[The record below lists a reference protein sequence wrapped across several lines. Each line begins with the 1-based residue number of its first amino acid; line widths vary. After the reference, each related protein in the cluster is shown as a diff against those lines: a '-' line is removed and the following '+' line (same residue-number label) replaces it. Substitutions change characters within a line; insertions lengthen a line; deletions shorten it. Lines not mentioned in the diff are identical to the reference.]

1 MKRSK
6 SPISN
11 QKLLSLLALSTG
23 ALALPQTGEG
33 VIIDSGVI
41 NAKVGF
47 SSGFNASFTLDVP
60 GTHDLQLARRSSIG
74 RTTIIFS
81 TRTHRVDFK
90 ALDAYAA
97 IRAYSVGSRN
107 FAKRAN
113 AGATWNAIGTQIK
126 TGGLIGARFSSFY
139 TIFPKGSGVVLPGS
153 FTDKYVAFRF
163 QDSTAGNALRYGWA
177 LLSMDVE
184 PFSFPSTLGSGPD
197 VTLQRWAYDTT
208 GAKIPMGATVPEPTS
223 AAMVMFG
230 ALALGATGVR
240 RWRAGK
246 KAHC

>member
-23 ALALPQTGEG
+23 VLALPQTGEG
-33 VIIDSGVI
+33 AIIDSGVI

-60 GTHDLQLARRSSIG
+60 GTHDLQLVRHSSSAG
-74 RTTIIFS
+74 TFLSVTL
-81 TRTHRVDFK
+81 THRVDFK

-97 IRAYSVGSRN
+97 IRAYSVGSRL

-113 AGATWNAIGTQIK
+113 AGATWNGVGTQIK
-126 TGGLIGARFSSFY
+126 SGGLMDKRFTHFSSY
-139 TIFPKGSGVVLPGS
+139 SPVAGGVYLPAS

-163 QDSTAGNALRYGWA
+163 QDSTAGNATRYGWA

-184 PFSFPSTLGSGPD
+184 PFSFPANLGTGPD
-197 VTLQRWAYDTT
+197 VTLERWAFDTT
-208 GAKIPMGATVPEPTS
+208 GAKIPMGAIPEPTS
-223 AAMVMFG
+223 AAMVVFG

-246 KAHC
+246 KAQS

>member
-60 GTHDLQLARRSSIG
+60 GTQDLQLARGSSVVG
-74 RTTIIFS
+74 TLFSS
-81 TRTHRVDFK
+81 TRTHKVEFR

-97 IRAYSVGSRN
+97 IRAYSVGGLT
-107 FAKRAN
+107 FAKRTN

-126 TGGLIGARFSSFY
+126 PGGLIGKRATFFVFSSAV
-139 TIFPKGSGVVLPGS
+139 GGVVYLPGS
-153 FTDKYVAFRF
+153 FTSQYVGFRF
-163 QDSTAGNALRYGWA
+163 QDSTAGNATRYGWA
-177 LLSMDVE
+177 LLTMDIE
-184 PFSFPSTLGSGPD
+184 PFDFPNIPGTGPD

-208 GAKIPMGATVPEPTS
+208 GTKIPTGATVPEPTS

-240 RWRAGK
+240 RWRAEK